1 MALPKIDKPLFEMLV
16 PSQKRQVKFRPFVV
30 KEEKILLIAQQSG
43 QEKDMVRAIK
53 QILDNCVQDEKFNV
67 DDLTTFDLEYLFLKL
82 RAKSVNNIIEVSYRD
97 VEDDKVYDFQID
109 LDEVE
114 MLEQGKV
121 DNNIKI
127 TDKVGVVM
135 KYPSIDIVENV
146 PDDLP
151 AAELVEY
158 LVRSC
163 IDVIYDEDAVYP
175 AKECTQEELT
185 EFIESL
191 DIETFVKIREFFD
204 NLPRMYYKIEYENSL
219 GNKREIELTTLSD
232 FFTWGWVTTR

>member
-1 MALPKIDKPLFEMLV
+1 MALPKIDKPVFTMLV

-30 KEEKILLIAQQSG
+30 REEKILLIAQQSG

-53 QILDNCVQDEKFNV
+53 QILTNCIQEENFNIE
-67 DDLTTFDLEYLFLKL
+67 DLTTFDLEYLFLKL

-97 VEDDKVYDFQID
+97 IEDDKVYDFSID

-127 TDKVGVVM
+127 NETVGVVM
-135 KYPSIDIVENV
+135 KYPSIGVVEDV

-151 AAELVEY
+151 PAELVEY

-175 AKECTQEELT
+175 AKDTSQEELT
-185 EFIESL
+185 DFIESL
-191 DIETFVKIREFFD
+191 DIETFIKIREFFD
-204 NLPRMYYKIEYENSL
+204 NLPRMYYKIEYKNSL
-219 GNKREIELTTLSD
+219 GNERTIELTTLSD
-232 FFTWGWVTTR
+232 FFTWG